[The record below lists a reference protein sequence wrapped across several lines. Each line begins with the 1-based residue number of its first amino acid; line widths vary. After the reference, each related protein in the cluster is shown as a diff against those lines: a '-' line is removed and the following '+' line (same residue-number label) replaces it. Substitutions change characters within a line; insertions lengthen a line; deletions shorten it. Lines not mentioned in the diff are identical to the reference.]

1 MPFSTWPVQTS
12 PIVEQA
18 NLAVDKAAWRLAKWY
33 PALKFGQRR
42 WKGDQWN
49 GPMKKSQDGH

>member
-18 NLAVDKAAWRLAKWY
+18 NLAVDTAAWRLAKWY
-33 PALKFGQRR
+33 PALKFG
-42 WKGDQWN
+42 
-49 GPMKKSQDGH
+49 